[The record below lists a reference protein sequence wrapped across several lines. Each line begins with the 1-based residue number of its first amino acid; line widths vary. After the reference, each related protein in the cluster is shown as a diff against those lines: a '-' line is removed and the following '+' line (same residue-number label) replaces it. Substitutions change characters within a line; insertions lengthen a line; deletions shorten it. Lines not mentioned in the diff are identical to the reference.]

1 MRALIQKQTPTC
13 PPQPMGID
21 HPVILTIVNILA
33 LGRGCRGEYKAA
45 EELHQQA
52 LATRDKLLG
61 PEQLDTER
69 LYYI

>member
-1 MRALIQKQTPTC
+1 
-13 PPQPMGID
+13 MGID